1 MTEPEKRLW
10 RHLRQRLPVERT
22 HFRRQV
28 PIEGYVADFCCL
40 KARLVIEVDGNQHGF
55 DANAQRDAARTEAL
69 KSRGYRMLRFS
80 NREVMTAI
88 DIVLDTILAALGPS
102 PPTPGPSPQGGG
114 GVARRRKQGR
124 MMATGSHLPP
134 PCGEGRL
141 GRRPSGVGG
150 VGPERDLGEEAR
162 RISRRVSEPTAGA
175 PAIRPPPLP
184 LPARGRGV
192 CAPSGSRP

>member
-1 MTEPEKRLW
+1 MPTLFRDDPANAPSRLERSRARALRQRMTEPEKRLW
-10 RHLRQRLPVERT
+10 WHLRARLPVDST

-55 DANAQRDAARTEAL
+55 DANAQRDAARTQAL
-69 KSRGYRMLRFS
+69 KSRGYRVLRFA

-114 GVARRRKQGR
+114 ESRA
-124 MMATGSHLPP
+124 AAS
-134 PCGEGRL
+134 
-141 GRRPSGVGG
+141 
-150 VGPERDLGEEAR
+150 RDG
-162 RISRRVSEPTAGA
+162 
-175 PAIRPPPLP
+175 
-184 LPARGRGV
+184 
-192 CAPSGSRP
+192 